1 MPESME
7 DEGSL
12 KKIKEKKADKEKE
25 KEQDLNILQKQHR
38 LMELFMMEERNV
50 LMRIETAIE
59 KGEVVHPSQIKI
71 WRSEIRIPVFLQN
84 VKLTDEQK
92 QEVEKNYN
100 DQVDYFKKRAMRM
113 IEEGSQYSSDYEE
126 MEESEYITT
135 DGEGENKEQILKQ
148 TNLAGTNVKVLRGNT
163 LKMQKKMGEGTASHT
178 DKNWNQQNPI
188 ERAEHLRKSMN
199 VEG

>member
-1 MPESME
+1 
-7 DEGSL
+7 
-12 KKIKEKKADKEKE
+12 
-25 KEQDLNILQKQHR
+25 
-38 LMELFMMEERNV
+38 MMEERNV

-59 KGEVVHPSQIKI
+59 NGEVVHPSQIKI

-84 VKLTDEQK
+84 VKLTEEQK